1 MSKRHSNSV
10 RRNRSRRAGREVT
23 SRRVTPEAAVSK
35 DQDPPERR
43 RMPFLPDPPSFDLS
57 VNVKQWHDLSRSQ
70 GALSKV
76 IRQDG
81 ANGLSLSVQH
91 VI

>member
-1 MSKRHSNSV
+1 MSKRHSSSV
-10 RRNRSRRAGREVT
+10 RRNRLRRAEREAT
-23 SRRVTPEAAVSK
+23 SRRVTPEGVVSK

-43 RMPFLPDPPSFDLS
+43 IMPFLPDPPSFDLS
-57 VNVKQWHDLSRSQ
+57 VSVEQWHGLSYSQ
-70 GALSKV
+70 GTLSKI

-81 ANGLSLSVQH
+81 ASGSNLFVQH